1 MRSFWLLALGL
12 TSLSASASVEQGL
25 AQCAAVQDKLDRL
38 ICYDKLAE
46 SVASNPAAATVTQPQ
61 AGAPAAVVAA
71 TPAATAVSAAPVAP
85 VAPVSQPAPAME
97 DSFGKVKKTEAE
109 PERIEL
115 VISALETDAY
125 NNLKISFTNGQV
137 WKQTDGRKF
146 KLKTGE
152 NVYIE
157 KGALGAFYLGLESR
171 NTTIRVKR
179 LK

>member
-1 MRSFWLLALGL
+1 MRSLWLLALGL

-38 ICYDKLAE
+38 ICYDKLAA
-46 SVASNPAAATVTQPQ
+46 SVANQPVAATVTQPQ
-61 AGAPAAVVAA
+61 AATPVAAVAAPVPVAPA
-71 TPAATAVSAAPVAP
+71 PVSAAPVAP
-85 VAPVSQPAPAME
+85 VSQAAPTVE
-97 DSFGKVKKTEAE
+97 ESFGKVKKTEAE
-109 PERIEL
+109 PERIDL
-115 VISALETDAY
+115 VISSVDTDAY

-146 KLKTGE
+146 KLKSGE
-152 NVYIE
+152 SVYIE

>member
-1 MRSFWLLALGL
+1 MRSLWLLALGL

-25 AQCAAVQDKLDRL
+25 AQCATVQDKLDRL
-38 ICYDKLAE
+38 ICYDTLAE
-46 SVASNPAAATVTQPQ
+46 SVAKMPAATVAQPQ
-61 AGAPAAVVAA
+61 AAAPVAAVAAPAPVVPA
-71 TPAATAVSAAPVAP
+71 TVSAAPVAP
-85 VAPVSQPAPAME
+85 VSQAAPTVE
-97 DSFGKVKKTEAE
+97 ESFGKVKKTEAE

-115 VISALETDAY
+115 VISAVDTDAY

-146 KLKTGE
+146 KLKSGE
-152 NVYIE
+152 SVYIE